1 MAKNIPFLSTS
12 ELAKL
17 ALVMAKLE
25 QEHYLPF
32 KLISGG
38 YSSCGLVQWNT
49 MYFFVEVSYGI
60 LNDVVN
66 DMYTTRYTI
75 DRNDLRVEEEFD

>member
-1 MAKNIPFLSTS
+1 MGTKSFLSAE

-38 YSSCGLVQWNT
+38 YSSCGLTQWNN
-49 MYFFVEVSYGI
+49 MFFFVEVSYGI
-60 LNDVVN
+60 LNDICN
-66 DMYTTRYTI
+66 DIYKTHYAIGRAKFTI
-75 DRNDLRVEEEFD
+75 IEED

>member
-38 YSSCGLVQWNT
+38 YSSCGLTQWNN
-49 MYFFVEVSYGI
+49 MFFFVEVSYGI
-60 LNDVVN
+60 LNDVTN
-66 DMYTTRYTI
+66 DIYKTKYAI
-75 DRNDLRVEEEFD
+75 GRNNLSIIEEE

>member
-1 MAKNIPFLSTS
+1 MGKKSFLSTE

-25 QEHYLPF
+25 HEHYLPF

-38 YSSCGLVQWNT
+38 YSSCGLKQWNRLF
-49 MYFFVEVSYGI
+49 FFVEVSYGI
-60 LNDVVN
+60 LNDICN
-66 DMYTTRYTI
+66 DIYKTNYAIGRTNFNI
-75 DRNDLRVEEEFD
+75 IEED

>member
-1 MAKNIPFLSTS
+1 MNKPFLMAD

-32 KLISGG
+32 KQISGG
-38 YSSCGLVQWNT
+38 YASAGLTQWNN
-49 MYFFVEVSYGI
+49 MFFFVEVSYGI
-60 LNDVVN
+60 LNDETN
-66 DMYTTRYTI
+66 DIYKAHYAIGRTNFNIINEY
-75 DRNDLRVEEEFD
+75 D